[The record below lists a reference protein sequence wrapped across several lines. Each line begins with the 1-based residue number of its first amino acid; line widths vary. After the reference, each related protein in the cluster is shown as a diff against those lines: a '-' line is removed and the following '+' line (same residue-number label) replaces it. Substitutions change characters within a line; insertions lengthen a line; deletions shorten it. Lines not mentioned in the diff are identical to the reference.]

1 MAGRLPNACKIVS
14 QLRPAAERRAAPV
27 NVEVC
32 NGMPIR
38 ARWPLR
44 AAWQRLKRGAVL
56 QCGLAAIALAA
67 GFPSLANAAHGFA
80 LHGDLKYPADFSH
93 FDYINANAQKGGTLT
108 LANPDRRTSFDKFN
122 PFTLKGVAAPGLTA
136 LMFESLLIGSADETA
151 SAYGLLAE
159 DVTVAPDELSVTFR
173 IRPQAR
179 FHNGDPVL
187 ASDVKYSYDMLM
199 SKAASPGYRS
209 MCADVKAVTVTG
221 DRTVRFDFKQR
232 NRELP
237 LIVGAL
243 PVFSKT
249 WTAQVPFEK
258 LTFET
263 PLTSGPYLI
272 DRYEA
277 GRGIVY
283 KRNPG
288 YWGKDLAVRRG
299 TFNFDRVVYRLYKD
313 DIVKLE
319 AFKAGE
325 FDAIVEY
332 RSKNW
337 AKSYVGTRFRNGEL
351 LKAEFP
357 HRNGAGMQGF
367 VMNTRKP
374 VFQDVRVRQ
383 ALILALDF
391 EWLNRQLFY
400 GAYKRLDSWFS
411 NSELAASAT
420 FDGRPGPKE
429 LQLLEPLR
437 AELPAEVFGQIVTQP
452 STNPPR
458 SLRDN
463 LREARRLLAQAGWT
477 YEDGALRNAKGE
489 PLVFEFLDDGG
500 AMSRVITAY
509 VRNLEKLGIQVNQ
522 RITDFALYQKRLEDF
537 DFDMV
542 SIRFPDSQ
550 SPGNELRDRFAAEA
564 ATTPGSDNLFGLKSP
579 AVDKLVDAVLHAHT
593 RDELVV
599 AGRAL
604 DRVLMHGYYIVP
616 NWYSASHR
624 LAYRKELTYPAR
636 LPDFYTAE
644 SWVLSMW
651 WRTDAQ
657 PAPAPAPQP
666 AR

>member
-1 MAGRLPNACKIVS
+1 
-14 QLRPAAERRAAPV
+14 
-27 NVEVC
+27 
-32 NGMPIR
+32 MPIR
-38 ARWPLR
+38 ARWPLL
-44 AAWQRLKRGAVL
+44 AAWQCLRRETVL
-56 QCGLAAIALAA
+56 QCGLAILLAA
-67 GFPSLANAAHGFA
+67 GFPASALAAHGFA

-93 FDYINANAQKGGTLT
+93 FDYVNVDAPKGGTLT

-122 PFTLKGVAAPGLTA
+122 PFTLKGVAAPGLNA
-136 LMFESLLIGSADETA
+136 LMFESLLTSSADETA

-173 IRPQAR
+173 IRPEAR

-187 ASDVKYSYDMLM
+187 ATDVKYSYDMLM

-209 MCADVKAVTVTG
+209 MCADVKSVTVTG
-221 DRTVRFDFKQR
+221 ERTVRYEFKQR

-243 PVFSKT
+243 PVFSKK
-249 WTAQVPFEK
+249 WTETVPFEK
-258 LTFET
+258 LTFQT

-272 DRYEA
+272 ESYEA
-277 GRGIVY
+277 GRGIIF
-283 KRNPG
+283 KRDPR

-299 TFNFDRVVYRLYKD
+299 TFNFERVVYRLYKD

-332 RSKNW
+332 RAKNW
-337 AKSYVGTRFRNGEL
+337 AKSYVGTRFRHGDL

-367 VMNTRKP
+367 VMNLRKP
-374 VFQDVRVRQ
+374 IFQDVRVRQ

-420 FDGRPGPKE
+420 FDGRPGAKE

-437 AELPAEVFGQIVTQP
+437 KELPPEVFGQIVTQP
-452 STNPPR
+452 TTNPPR

-477 YEDGALRNAKGE
+477 YTDDALRNAKGE

-500 AMSRVITAY
+500 AMSRVITTY

-522 RITDFALYQKRLEDF
+522 RTTDYALYQKRLEDF

-550 SPGNELRDRFAAEA
+550 SPGNELRDRFSSEA
-564 ATTPGSDNLFGLKSP
+564 ATTPGSDNLFGIKSP
-579 AVDKLVDAVLHAHT
+579 AIDTLVDAVLHAHT
-593 RDELVV
+593 RDELIV
-599 AGRAL
+599 AGRSL

-624 LAYRKELTYPAR
+624 ISYRKELSYPAR
-636 LPDFYTAE
+636 LPDYYTAE
-644 SWVLSMW
+644 GWVLSTW
-651 WRTDAQ
+651 WRTDQPPAAARLAQ
-657 PAPAPAPQP
+657 SGRQ
-666 AR
+666 